1 MAHGYGSYL
10 AFTTTVASAATASSA
25 IDLGGAYGNCYLAIQ
40 SMTSNSQLHIQAS
53 DKLDGTYSRVQH
65 FPINSA
71 TVANNTYTILSSV
84 TNAIV
89 PIPAGLRYVKVERTA
104 TADSGHSYVI
114 LCGG

>member
-1 MAHGYGSYL
+1 
-10 AFTTTVASAATASSA
+10 
-25 IDLGGAYGNCYLAIQ
+25 
-40 SMTSNSQLHIQAS
+40 
-53 DKLDGTYSRVQH
+53 VQH